1 MLGLEALELRESVSN
16 LKIHYLSSLFPGFH
30 GLDLVEVCALGGPHG
45 GGSQAEDEGGGDEG
59 VELWVELGRHVGG
72 VAEDAD
78 HQGPLDLEPLDEDAR
93 HEHAGEDEAH
103 VHRSGGP
110 GPQVLDCVD
119 GALQLA
125 HGLEGSEQ
133 EQEGEG
139 DEENILVNRTLLC
152 FSLLCSHIL
161 IETRLEVYL
170 KVNSVQRMTKNL

>member
-1 MLGLEALELRESVSN
+1 MIYYNLNIASIEL
-16 LKIHYLSSLFPGFH
+16 LFRSEKF
-30 GLDLVEVCALGGPHG
+30 D
-45 GGSQAEDEGGGDEG
+45 
-59 VELWVELGRHVGG
+59 
-72 VAEDAD
+72 
-78 HQGPLDLEPLDEDAR
+78 PLIVLQNIPPNLEPLDEDAR

-152 FSLLCSHIL
+152 FSLLYRHIL
-161 IETRLEVYL
+161 IETRWKYIQ
-170 KVNSVQRMTKNL
+170 K